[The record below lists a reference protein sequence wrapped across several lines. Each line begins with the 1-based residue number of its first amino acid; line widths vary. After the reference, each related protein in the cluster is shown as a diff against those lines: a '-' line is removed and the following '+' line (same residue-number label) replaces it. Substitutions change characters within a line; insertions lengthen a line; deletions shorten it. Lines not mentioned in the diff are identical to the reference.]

1 MLQDRLT
8 TFWRLGGTDWSRT
21 RAFCPLADL
30 QGYIRINLKGRE
42 AAGVVER
49 GSEYDTLCQEIIDAL
64 VTFNDADTGAPV
76 VRDVGRSERIY
87 PDGARVLELPDL
99 IVRWATSPAAEHR
112 AVTSPRFGTITM
124 PTPGRNQTGR
134 SGNHRPQ
141 GFLIAVGPEFEQG
154 SALEG
159 ASILDLAPTV
169 YKMFR
174 LSAPDA
180 MRGRD
185 LGSRGSPVS

>member
-1 MLQDRLT
+1 
-8 TFWRLGGTDWSRT
+8 
-21 RAFCPLADL
+21 
-30 QGYIRINLKGRE
+30 
-42 AAGVVER
+42 VVER

-169 YKMFR
+169 YKVFR